1 MGAPN
6 NNPKGILLILSG
18 MALFSIQ
25 DSLIK
30 YIFEESALYELYFGR
45 TLTALILLFIFLK
58 ITSQKLVFKTHYP
71 LLTCCRVICF
81 FFGFSFFYISLTYM
95 SLAMANALFFSS
107 PFFISILAIIF
118 LGEKVGIRRWLAILV
133 GFIGVYIVLNPDFEN
148 FNYMNLAP
156 VACALCYAISMTIT
170 KITSDKDNVYSQ
182 MFHLYIGAIGISI
195 LFFIFTGKGQ
205 FNTFS
210 DPTFQFILREWFTNP
225 TYAWPYIVAMGFV
238 AAASF
243 YCVFSAYS
251 VASPSVVS
259 LFEYSLII
267 WAIIIGYVLFND
279 VPTIRTFIGVALI
292 IGAGV
297 YIYLREK
304 VKDQMIVTD
313 TPNR

>member
-1 MGAPN
+1 MSTPN

-58 ITSQKLVFKTHYP
+58 ITSQKLVLKTHYP

-118 LGEKVGIRRWLAILV
+118 LGEKVGIRRWIAILV

-148 FNYMNLAP
+148 FNYMKLAP

-225 TYAWPYIVAMGFV
+225 TYAWPYIVVMGFV
-238 AAASF
+238 AAVSF
-243 YCVFSAYS
+243 FCVFSAYS

-304 VKDQMIVTD
+304 VRDQMIVTD